1 MKISVR
7 WQDPIQL
14 RDGSRLNLIYSC
26 VDLQS
31 IPDAPGVYVFAR
43 KFGDVITPLYVGQ
56 AVSLRSR
63 ICQQFNNLRLM
74 KSVEN
79 AAIGYRIILVGQVFL
94 RPGQQAESV
103 LDIVEQALIE
113 HFMAEGYELLNRLG
127 TRIPKH
133 SIEFAGHR
141 SSRMLVPI
149 SLNVPKR

>member
-1 MKISVR
+1 MKITVR

-26 VDLQS
+26 LDQED

-43 KFGDVITPLYVGQ
+43 RFGNTIQPLYVGQ
-56 AVSLRSR
+56 ALSLRSR

-79 AAIGYRIILVGQVFL
+79 AAIGYRLVLIGQVIL
-94 RPGQQAESV
+94 RPGQQPEPV

-113 HFMAEGYELLNRLG
+113 HYMAEGFELLNRLG

-141 SSRMLVPI
+141 QSRMLVPPAM
-149 SLNVPKR
+149 NVRKR

>member
-7 WQDPIQL
+7 WQDPIEL

-26 VDLQS
+26 IDLED

-43 KFGDVITPLYVGQ
+43 RFGEVTAPLYVGQ
-56 AVSLRSR
+56 ALSLRSR

-74 KSVEN
+74 KGVEN
-79 AAIGYRIILVGQVFL
+79 AAIGRRIILIGQVFL
-94 RPGQQAESV
+94 RPGQQPEPV

-133 SIEFAGHR
+133 SIEFGGHR
-141 SSRMLVPI
+141 SSRMLVPPAM
-149 SLNVPKR
+149 NVPKR